1 MFEEPHKPTKPFLKW
16 AGNKFRII
24 DRVDGI
30 IEEYRGDRSKY
41 IEPFGG
47 SGAVIVN
54 AGRRFTGLK
63 TYAEFNPELVDLM
76 RAIKEELP
84 ALIKETKAL
93 FVRKNN
99 EATHYYDLRAK
110 FNGFVKSGDRGNV
123 QKSALFIYLNRHC
136 FNGLCRYGPNG
147 FNVPFGR
154 YAKTVAPIDEMNAFA
169 KLMADVAIA
178 GPQSFEE
185 TMKEADAD
193 TLVYCDPPY
202 FPLTPTSSFTQYS
215 DKSGFGLEMQESLAV
230 AAAECAI
237 RDSVVLISNH
247 DTDACKKLYLDVVAR
262 PKFKSVA
269 VEFSYFPVPRFISSK
284 GKDRGKLAAE
294 LIAVFTAKKAR

>member
-1 MFEEPHKPTKPFLKW
+1 MFEEEAHKPTKPFLKW

-47 SGAVIVN
+47 SGAVIANV
-54 AGRRFTGLK
+54 GRRFTGMK

-76 RAIKEELP
+76 RAIKDDLP
-84 ALIKETKAL
+84 ALIKKTKVL
-93 FVRKNN
+93 FDQENN
-99 EATHYYDLRAK
+99 ESEHYYELRDD
-110 FNGFVKSGDRGNV
+110 FNAYVKSRKTGIV

-154 YAKTVAPIDEMNAFA
+154 YAKTVAPIDEMEAFA
-169 KLMADVAIA
+169 KLMEDVVIT
-178 GPQSFEE
+178 GPKSFEE

-202 FPLTPTSSFTQYS
+202 FPLTLTSNFTQYS
-215 DKSGFGLEMQESLAV
+215 DKSGFGPEMQEKLAV
-230 AAAECAI
+230 AAAECAK
-237 RDSVVLISNH
+237 RNAVVLISNH
-247 DTDACKKLYLDVVAR
+247 DTDACKQLYHDVIAR
-262 PKFKSVA
+262 PKFKGVT
-269 VEFSYFPVPRFISSK
+269 VDFSYFPVPRFISSK

-294 LIAVFTAKKAR
+294 LIAIFQRG

>member
-1 MFEEPHKPTKPFLKW
+1 MSDETPIKPTKPFLKW

-24 DRVDGI
+24 DLLFEAFKKHKGK
-30 IEEYRGDRSKY
+30 RSKY

-47 SGAVIVN
+47 SGAVVAN
-54 AGRRFTGLK
+54 VGDLFKGGR
-63 TYAEFNPELVDLM
+63 TYGEFNPELVHLM
-76 RAIKEELP
+76 RALQEDLPELRKKTKE
-84 ALIKETKAL
+84 L
-93 FVRKNN
+93 FVPSNNVDGKYYMLRDQFNEYVHEKNRN
-99 EATHYYDLRAK
+99 DVE
-110 FNGFVKSGDRGNV
+110 
-123 QKSALFIYLNRHC
+123 KSARFIYLNRHC

-202 FPLTPTSSFTQYS
+202 FPLTPTSNFTQYS
-215 DKSGFGLEMQESLAV
+215 DKSGFGLKMQEDLAV
-230 AAAECAI
+230 AAAKCAM
-237 RDSVVLISNH
+237 RDAVVLISNH
-247 DTDACKKLYLDVVAR
+247 DTDPCKELYLDVVAR
-262 PKFKSVA
+262 P
-269 VEFSYFPVPRFISSK
+269 EFNGIKVDFIFFPVPRFISAK
-284 GKDRGKLAAE
+284 GQDRGKPAKE
-294 LIAVFTAKKAR
+294 LIAVFKRK